1 MKKAISR
8 LIIVL
13 LMLMSASILFADNSD
28 YATLRK
34 FLSARMYGEAYNELL
49 RQELSGNAMDP
60 KLKNLKKDL
69 LDRTKAKLEKQAKVS
84 PDDAAVFTILADIA
98 FQQGDYD
105 RASQYA
111 STAIANNGSAISN
124 YIFAKILFRKGNIS
138 QAFDQMSKVLEAM
151 PDSPIIFNDFQF
163 LYTCQQYGVNTAK
176 KLTKDSSFLV
186 RTTPIAY
193 DGEDLDAPESPFEND
208 PTETAGAPDFSDYNM
223 ASSKDSEP
231 EYDFTEEN
239 ETDVDEDL
247 AELSKLTPSSKAKAK
262 VEERPEPEKKQPEKK
277 EEKKKEPPLPDEMGS
292 DEDLFGEDADEV
304 LASVLGEETTKTD
317 TKSKKVEASESE
329 EDPEVAKIAEAEKLL
344 ESARTKFKD
353 EYLEDALL
361 NIQEINKIYPD
372 LPGKQEVEDKI
383 LYEKDLLKRYNE
395 MLELYNEDQ
404 EFDKALK
411 VFKEAYNY
419 KPKKFKEAPYH
430 IGRCYLLKEDPDKE
444 QALKNFN
451 IVLPDPDL
459 DSETKRDIL
468 WTKIEIFIENEEY
481 EQANEIYNEFLEK
494 EPDFAK
500 AQKDNNFIYYKLW
513 WELSKTW
520 ILIGFSLFLGIIAF
534 VFILQFL
541 PDIAMWGGD
550 PLVKA
555 QKAFDAGNYEK
566 AVKFGE
572 KGLIKKQPIQRDRQ
586 IREVLIQAYYALE
599 NYEKVQMHAKAVL
612 KGFPENAIAWG
623 HLAKAS
629 VAVKDT
635 SHEAIK
641 MYEDMYRNDPS
652 RRDLLPMLAH
662 HYAAAKDTSQAAMEI
677 LTDYHNDAPNDQ
689 DTIIALAEGYI
700 KNRTMTDEIVPVLSE
715 AIRIKDKIE
724 YRELLAR
731 TFSKC
736 GMYNEAAREC
746 VEVLN
751 RSINNI
757 GIHVVYTSSMKKL
770 KKISQAIEQYNVFIN
785 QNPGNSQLIEIMNGL
800 KKEAVDTSTL
810 VDDVPKI
817 SDELGMPGMGGD
829 EFDEVANFVEPP
841 PEGFE
846 EEQRP
851 STPIPDF
858 LQEEAENNASE
869 SKELPSLPDD
879 IQTLDPFAD
888 DDSLLEGFDTEEL
901 PEELG
906 GTARVPTSSASSLDS
921 LISDFNTSNKID
933 EGSVSPYSSMDVETA
948 SIKSNI
954 PDAAPKTGV
963 LELGKKLERAKDLSI
978 MRRWDE
984 VIDLLSPEFATE
996 RNREAGLLLVDAWL
1010 GSKKPELALE
1020 IIQTL
1025 DIDPE
1030 MMTDKIKDAMYRT
1043 AEGLELA
1050 KKYKDALHM
1059 YDTICNAD
1067 INYKDAFDRSDRL
1080 YSKIKNLG

>member
-1 MKKAISR
+1 MKKAIR
-8 LIIVL
+8 QLILVF
-13 LMLMSASILFADNSD
+13 LMLLSASGLFADNSD

-84 PDDAAVFTILADIA
+84 PDDAGVFTILADIA

-111 STAIANNGSAISN
+111 STAINNNGSAMAN

-176 KLTKDSSFLV
+176 KLTKDSSFLI

-193 DGEDLDAPESPFEND
+193 DGEDLDAPESPFDND
-208 PTETAGAPDFSDYNM
+208 PTATADAPDFSDYNT
-223 ASSKDSEP
+223 ASSKSSEDD
-231 EYDFTEEN
+231 YDYTAEN

-247 AELSKLTPSSKAKAK
+247 AELSKLTQSPKPKAKP
-262 VEERPEPEKKQPEKK
+262 VEDRPEPEKKQPEKK
-277 EEKKKEPPLPDEMGS
+277 ETKAKETPLPDEVGN
-292 DEDLFGEDADEV
+292 DDDLFGDEPDTDDV
-304 LASVLGEETTKTD
+304 FAAITGEKIDSPEQP
-317 TKSKKVEASESE
+317 KKKEAAESE
-329 EDPEVAKIAEAEKLL
+329 EDPEAAKIAEAERLL
-344 ESARTKFKD
+344 ESAKTKFRD
-353 EYLEDALL
+353 EYLDDAYM
-361 NIQEINKIYPD
+361 NIQEINKIYPA
-372 LPGKQEVEDKI
+372 LPGKEEVENKI
-383 LYEKDLLKRYNE
+383 LYEKDLLKRYNNAFE
-395 MLELYNEDQ
+395 LLENN

-411 VFKEAYNY
+411 IFKEAYNY
-419 KPKKFKEAPYH
+419 KPKKFPEAPYYL
-430 IGRCYLLKEDPDKE
+430 GKCYLLKDEPDKE

-451 IVLPDPDL
+451 IALANPDL
-459 DSETKRDIL
+459 NDEARRDTL
-468 WTKIEIFIENEEY
+468 WTKIEIFIENERY
-481 EQANEIYNEFLEK
+481 EEADEIYSGYFLVKEK
-494 EPDFAK
+494 EFAES
-500 AQKDNNFIYYKLW
+500 QNDNRFIYYKLW
-513 WELSKTW
+513 WELWKPW

-541 PDIAMWGGD
+541 PDMAMWGGD
-550 PLVKA
+550 PLAKA
-555 QKAFDAGNYEK
+555 QKALDAGEYQK

-572 KGLIKKQPIQRDRQ
+572 KGLSKPQPIQRDRQ

-599 NYEKVQMHAKAVL
+599 NYEKVQMHAKTVL
-612 KGFPENAIAWG
+612 KGFPENSIAWG

-629 VAVKDT
+629 IAVKDT
-635 SHEAIK
+635 SHEAVK
-641 MYEDMYRNDPS
+641 MYEDMYHSDPS
-652 RRDLLPMLAH
+652 RRDLLPILAH
-662 HYAAAKDTSQAAMEI
+662 YYASTKNTTSAAMEI
-677 LTDYHNDAPNDQ
+677 LTDYHNDAPGDQ

-700 KNRTMTDEIVPVLSE
+700 KNRTMTNDIVPVLSE

-746 VEVLN
+746 INVLN
-751 RSINNI
+751 RSINNV

-770 KKISQAIEQYNVFIN
+770 KKISEAIEQYKIFIN
-785 QNPGNSQLIEIMNGL
+785 NNPGNSQLLEIVNGL

-810 VDDVPKI
+810 VDDVPKL
-817 SDELGMPGMGGD
+817 SDELGMPGMDDD
-829 EFDEVANFVEPP
+829 EIANFVEPP

-846 EEQRP
+846 EEEKP
-851 STPIPDF
+851 ATPIPDF
-858 LQEEAENNASE
+858 MQEESAYENKSN
-869 SKELPSLPDD
+869 ELPSLPDD

-888 DDSLLEGFDTEEL
+888 NDPLLEGFDTEEL

-906 GTARVPTSSASSLDS
+906 GTARVPTSSSSSLDS
-921 LISDFNTSNKID
+921 LINDFNSNNGINND
-933 EGSVSPYSSMDVETA
+933 SIPSYESFDVEAA
-948 SIKSNI
+948 SSKSVI

-963 LELGKKLERAKDLSI
+963 LELGKKLERAKDLCI
-978 MRRWDE
+978 TRRWDE

-996 RNREAGLLLVDAWL
+996 RNLEAGLILVDAWL
-1010 GSKKPELALE
+1010 GNKKPDMALE

-1030 MMTDKIKDAMYRT
+1030 MMNDKIKDAMYRT
-1043 AEGLELA
+1043 AESLELA
-1050 KKYKDALHM
+1050 KKYKQALHM

-1080 YSKIKNLG
+1080 YSKIKSLG